1 MNTLNLILCAVA
13 AATLDIC
20 ALVLILTA
28 YSERRSCKKRWDKMT
43 GDMELAE
50 QGMTYPLVCDEILI
64 GRHASAD
71 IRLPDISVSRYHA
84 MLTIFNGVWIITDI
98 GSKSG
103 VFVNGN
109 LIKQAVLRENDT
121 INIGVRR
128 LIFRRRSDSHGR

>member
-28 YSERRSCKKRWDKMT
+28 YSERRSCKKRWDKLT
-43 GDMELAE
+43 GTMELAE
-50 QGMTYPLVCDEILI
+50 QSMTYPLVCDEILI

-84 MLTIFNGVWIITDI
+84 MLTVSNGVWIITDI

-109 LIKQAVLRENDT
+109 LIKQAVLHENDT

-128 LIFRRRSDSHGR
+128 LIFRRRSDSYVR

>member
-28 YSERRSCKKRWDKMT
+28 YSERRSCKKRWNKLT
-43 GDMELAE
+43 GTMELAE
-50 QGMTYPLVCDEILI
+50 QSMTYPLVCDEILI

-84 MLTIFNGVWIITDI
+84 MLTVSNGVWVITDI

-128 LIFRRRSDSHGR
+128 LIFRRRSDSYVR

>member
-1 MNTLNLILCAVA
+1 MNTLNLILCAVS

-20 ALVLILTA
+20 ALVLILSA

-43 GDMELAE
+43 GTMELAE
-50 QGMTYPLVCDEILI
+50 QSMTYPLVCDEILI

-84 MLTIFNGVWIITDI
+84 MLTVSNGVWIITDI

-109 LIKQAVLRENDT
+109 LIKQAVLRENDM

-128 LIFRRRSDSHGR
+128 LIFRRRSDSYVR